1 MIKKKF
7 QFIYITALVSLL
19 SYSCAQSQQ
28 VHKSPKG
35 YDLNKPAKYKMP
47 DDLLEISGISFSKG
61 NPATF
66 YAIQD
71 EEGKLFYGKLGAERV
86 SHSKFGKHGDYEDV
100 AISGNIVTVLKSN
113 GKLYTFPLSQI
124 AEAELT
130 NVQEQ
135 QNLLPSGEYESMYAD
150 EAARKLYVLCKNCDD
165 EKTTKSSSGY
175 IFNIQ
180 PNGTA
185 QAAGN
190 FKIEV
195 KQIKKLTGDS
205 KINFRPSAMAKNPVT
220 KEWYIVSSVNGL
232 LVVADANWN
241 VTAAYDL
248 DHKLFLQPEGLAF
261 DKQGNMYISNEGDE
275 FSRGN
280 VLKFTYS
287 GAKR

>member
-1 MIKKKF
+1 MTMKKYS
-7 QFIYITALVSLL
+7 FIYIATLL
-19 SYSCAQSQQ
+19 SIMSFSCAQSQQ
-28 VHKSPKG
+28 AHKSPQG
-35 YDLNKPAKYKMP
+35 YNLNSPTKYKMP
-47 DDLLEISGISFSKG
+47 DDLLEISGISFVKG
-61 NPATF
+61 DPATF

-86 SHSKFGKHGDYEDV
+86 SHTKFGKHGDYEDV
-100 AISGNIVTVLKSN
+100 AICGNIVTVLKSN

-124 AEAELT
+124 ADAELA

-135 QNLLPSGEYESMYAD
+135 QNLLPPGEYESMYAD
-150 EAARKLYVLCKNCDD
+150 EAARTLYVLCKNCDE

-180 PNGTA
+180 ANGA
-185 QAAGN
+185 IQAAGN

-195 KQIKKLTGDS
+195 KQIRKLTGDN
-205 KINFRPSAMAKNPVT
+205 KIKFRPSAIAKNPVT
-220 KEWYIVSSVNGL
+220 KQWYILSSVNGL

-248 DHKLFLQPEGLAF
+248 DHKIFLQPEGLAF

-280 VLKFTYS
+280 VLKFTYTRV
-287 GAKR
+287 K